1 MGAICVKSLTHYF
14 ASRLTPNQY
23 FFDNIASD

>member
-23 FFDNIASD
+23 FFDNFGI